1 MYIIISLQGVCV
13 YHNLCKECV
22 YNLFARSVILAFLC
36 KDYDI
41 IATHSLRNVFYYSVL
56 HAIWG
61 KSIPLFFQ
69 PASGVVFTSYYVRP
83 SAVSGR
89 PTAAI
94 MSAVTTPGVYF

>member
-1 MYIIISLQGVCV
+1 MYIIISLQGVRSW
-13 YHNLCKECV
+13 HLCAK
-22 YNLFARSVILAFLC
+22 
-36 KDYDI
+36 I

-56 HAIWG
+56 HNVWG

-89 PTAAI
+89 PTTAI

>member
-1 MYIIISLQGVCV
+1 MYI
-13 YHNLCKECV
+13 YHS
-22 YNLFARSVILAFLC
+22 LFARSVILAFLC

-56 HAIWG
+56 HANWG

-69 PASGVVFTSYYVRP
+69 PASGVVFTSYVRP

-89 PTAAI
+89 PTTAI